1 MDFEKFLAGKD
12 ADYEYDKRD
21 TGEEASEPG
30 QVMRNML
37 ALVGYGKRSV
47 DRPKLAS
54 RISS

>member
-47 DRPKLAS
+47 DRPMG
-54 RISS
+54 